1 MEPKGHRRR
10 TGYLP
15 FISQRGNGASD
26 LADRQ
31 REGAK
36 ASVGSR
42 SALSKPLTTP
52 PTLGGFASTG
62 PAQRRRVLFAV
73 GALTGLIVAW
83 TLADFLFY
91 SLRFVVTV
99 PAWFRGDEEL
109 AAAVV
114 RFFGALVLVLFPD
127 DDEVGRRLHWVA
139 GGFFILGLGYLAF
152 GYVEPLVLG
161 IVANF
166 NEELY
171 EEIFVRSA
179 AGILFI
185 VALAPERP
193 PRFRGRLAV
202 IVVLLGAAFVALL
215 KLPVKLPLPP
225 LIEAA
230 HLERAGELGAAAPGW
245 LTPWHWALSAVP
257 LLLALVAAAAAV
269 LRYHGG
275 DLRGWL
281 LIALVVW
288 AGSLMNEYLYPSGYY
303 NQVLTTTGVLHTAFG
318 AVVTVGAVFELRRIA
333 AERTALLAV
342 ERENIRRLDEL
353 AALRADFGDMI
364 AHELDSPLSAIRRLA
379 EMLGVENLDHRTRA
393 ATLAAMGGEIDTLD
407 ILIKDVRA
415 AAAVERDDFE
425 VTTRR
430 VPLGELLNNA
440 EAYASALPGDRRLMV
455 VLDDSLRGGERV
467 VADAERIGQVLR
479 NLLDNAVKYS
489 SEGMPIELRASRG
502 RGRVLIEVIDSGPG
516 IHPEDLTLIFEK
528 FGRARD
534 RTGRKVAGAGLGL
547 YLSRRI
553 VQSHGSALTV
563 KSKLGEG
570 SVFWFE
576 LEVVG

>member
-1 MEPKGHRRR
+1 
-10 TGYLP
+10 
-15 FISQRGNGASD
+15 
-26 LADRQ
+26 
-31 REGAK
+31 
-36 ASVGSR
+36 
-42 SALSKPLTTP
+42 
-52 PTLGGFASTG
+52 
-62 PAQRRRVLFAV
+62 VLFAV
-73 GALTGLIVAW
+73 GALSGLIVAW
-83 TLADFLFY
+83 TLADYLFY

-114 RFFGALVLVLFPD
+114 RLFGALVLVLFPD
-127 DDEVGRRLHWVA
+127 DDGVGRRLHWVA

-161 IVANF
+161 LVANF

-215 KLPVKLPLPP
+215 KLPVELPLPS
-225 LIEAA
+225 LIGAA

-245 LTPWHWALSAVP
+245 LTLWHWVLSAVP

-269 LRYHGG
+269 LQYHGG
-275 DLRGWL
+275 NLRGWL

-318 AVVTVGAVFELRRIA
+318 AVVAVGAVFELRRIA
-333 AERTALLAV
+333 AERTALLAA

-379 EMLGVENLDHRTRA
+379 EMQGVENLDHRTRA

-407 ILIKDVRA
+407 TLIKDVRA
-415 AAAVERDDFE
+415 AAAVESDDFE
-425 VTTRR
+425 VTTSRF
-430 VPLGELLNNA
+430 PLAELLRNA
-440 EAYASALPGDRRLMV
+440 EVYASALSGDHRLIV
-455 VLDDSLRGGERV
+455 VVDDVLGGHERV
-467 VADAERIGQVLR
+467 VADPERIGQVLR

-489 SEGMPIELRASRG
+489 SEDMPIELRVSR
-502 RGRVLIEVIDSGPG
+502 RGGHVLIEVVDSGPG
-516 IHPEDLTLIFEK
+516 IHPDDLTLIFEK

-534 RTGRKVAGAGLGL
+534 RTGRSIAGRGLGL

-563 KSKLGEG
+563 RSKLGEG
-570 SVFWFE
+570 SVFGFE
-576 LEVVG
+576 LEVAG